1 MNYAEEKEI
10 VEKKWKLWKRV
21 ALIAVSVLLL
31 SLCVFSC
38 FVPADTWKYHFSLP
52 KIRARAD
59 GELRMHF
66 LDVGEGD
73 CSLIEFP
80 DGKVMLVDGGDG
92 AESTATTILRY
103 LNALKI
109 KTIDYVLLTH
119 SDADHCGGL
128 DTVLKQKEVKT
139 VYAQKVSPTIH
150 DEYAEFYDAV
160 LEENCEI
167 ELLSRGAEIVS
178 TRSDCPYTFRVLL
191 PYTKDLEDVEEIKTD
206 TNAFSTAFWL
216 DYYGTSAF
224 FAADI
229 PESCE
234 KRLVQDSK
242 FGLLD
247 VYGVDLTSTE
257 ILKVAH
263 HGSASSSS
271 AEFLSHLGVKTA
283 VISCARTNLYGHPAE
298 ETCRRLQEVGAQE
311 YRTYDGHVM
320 ITARKNGEYT
330 VERIAA

>member
-10 VEKKWKLWKRV
+10 VEKKVKTWKRV
-21 ALIAVSVLLL
+21 ALIAVAALLL
-31 SLCVFSC
+31 ALCVFSC
-38 FVPADTWKYHFSLP
+38 FVPADTWKYHFGLP

-59 GELRMHF
+59 GEMRMHF

-73 CSLIEFP
+73 CALIEFP
-80 DGKVMLVDGGDG
+80 DGKVMLVDGGNG
-92 AESTATTILRY
+92 AEATTTTILRY

-109 KTIDYVLLTH
+109 DTIDYVLLTH

-128 DTVLKQKEVKT
+128 DVVFRQKKVKT
-139 VYAQKVSPTIH
+139 AYMQKVSPTIH
-150 DEYAEFYDAV
+150 SEYAELYDAV
-160 LEENCEI
+160 LEEGCETA
-167 ELLSRGAEIVS
+167 LLSRGAQIVS
-178 TRSDCPYTFRVLL
+178 ERSDCPYTFRVLL
-191 PYTKDLEDVEEIKTD
+191 PYTKELEDIKEIKTE
-206 TNAFSTAFWL
+206 TNVFSTAFWL
-216 DYYGTSAF
+216 DYCGTSAF

-229 PESCE
+229 PDTCE

-242 FGLLD
+242 VGLLD
-247 VYGVDLTSTE
+247 VYDVDLTSTE

-283 VISCARTNLYGHPAE
+283 IISCARTNTYGHPSK
-298 ETCRRLQEVGAQE
+298 ETCDRLQAVGAE
-311 YRTYDGHVM
+311 TYRTYDGHVM